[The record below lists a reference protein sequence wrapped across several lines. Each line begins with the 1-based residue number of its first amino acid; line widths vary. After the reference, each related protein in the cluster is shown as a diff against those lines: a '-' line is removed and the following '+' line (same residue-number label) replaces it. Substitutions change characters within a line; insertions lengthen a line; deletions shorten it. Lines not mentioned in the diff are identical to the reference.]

1 MDCEGLPTE
10 LPAAQQQ
17 ILAQSKQLTDQSK
30 QLGEQSSCIKDLR
43 NQVAYLKEQLVLAN
57 IRRFGRSSER
67 YVDPDDPQGRL
78 FDEAALPEQEA
89 PEETPEAQTV
99 AEHKRRPRGKRAVL
113 PDCLERVRVEHTL
126 PDSALLGPDGEQY
139 TKCAEVITEQLEV
152 IPQQVRVIEHV
163 RYQYAVKGREELGV
177 KIAPMPKQPIPKS
190 IASASLLA
198 HVVQSKYCY
207 HLPLYRQEQIW
218 AELGVSIPRNSMCRW
233 MQQLGELSQPLVEVM
248 CARMKQHGHIHVD
261 ETPVKV
267 LQEANKSPDKSS
279 HQGYMWVYHNPFGTV
294 FNYCSSRSGK
304 HVQDVLGDYQGYVQ
318 TDRYAGYNTL
328 FQAESGRMSVA
339 CMAHARRKF
348 MDVIKASKKNK
359 RGVAQH
365 AIKQIK
371 LLYDI
376 ERVAQ
381 EKPLSDEALLLLRKA
396 QAIPILDKLKAY
408 LLSVQPNIPPHSALY
423 KAVRYFI
430 GHFDAL
436 KRYTQSPLARIDNNP
451 AERAIKPFAVGRK
464 NWLFCGNTRGAHASA
479 NLYTLIES
487 AKQYHLKLF
496 DYLMYVF
503 EKLPQV
509 KTEQDLEQLM
519 PILAQHHLPKTKSAP
534 A

>member
-1 MDCEGLPTE
+1 MHRDVLPTE
-10 LPAAQQQ
+10 LTAAQQY

-30 QLGEQSSCIKDLR
+30 HLGEQSECIKDLR
-43 NQVAYLKEQLVLAN
+43 HQVSYLKEQLVLAN
-57 IRRFGRSSER
+57 IWRFARSSER

-78 FDEAALPEQEA
+78 FDEVALPEQET
-89 PEETPEAQTV
+89 PEETPESQRV
-99 AEHKRRPRGKRAVL
+99 AEHKRAPGGKRTVL
-113 PDCLERVRVEHTL
+113 PSCLERVRVEHTL

-139 TKCAEVITEQLEV
+139 TKCSEVISEQLEV

-177 KIAPMPKQPIPKS
+177 KIALMPKQPIPK
-190 IASASLLA
+190 
-198 HVVQSKYCY
+198 
-207 HLPLYRQEQIW
+207 
-218 AELGVSIPRNSMCRW
+218 
-233 MQQLGELSQPLVEVM
+233 
-248 CARMKQHGHIHVD
+248 
-261 ETPVKV
+261 
-267 LQEANKSPDKSS
+267 
-279 HQGYMWVYHNPFGTV
+279 GYMWIYRNPFGAV
-294 FNYCSSRSGK
+294 FDYCSSRSGK
-304 HVQDVLGDYQGYVQ
+304 HVQDTLDDYQGYVQ
-318 TDRYAGYNTL
+318 TDRYAGYNAL
-328 FQAESGRMSVA
+328 FTSGSGRISAA

-359 RGVAQH
+359 RGVAQQ

-381 EKPLSDEALLLLRKA
+381 EKLLWDQRLLLLRKT
-396 QAIPILDKLKAY
+396 QAVPILDELKTY
-408 LLSVQPNIPPHSALY
+408 LLLVQPNILPHSALY

-430 GHFDAL
+430 EHFDAL
-436 KRYTQSPLARIDNNP
+436 KRYSENPLISIDNNP

-496 DYLMYVF
+496 DYLKYVF
-503 EKLPQV
+503 EQLPQA
-509 KTEQDLEQLM
+509 KTEQDFEQLL
-519 PILAQHHLPKTKSAP
+519 PIHAQHYLTKTKSTAT
-534 A
+534 